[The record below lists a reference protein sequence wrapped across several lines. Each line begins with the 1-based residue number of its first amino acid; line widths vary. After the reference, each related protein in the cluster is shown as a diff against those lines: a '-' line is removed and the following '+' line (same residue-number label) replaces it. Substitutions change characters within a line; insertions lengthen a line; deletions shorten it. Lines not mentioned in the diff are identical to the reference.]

1 MYADPNRRSRC
12 LAQTHIIS
20 TPPDPAPPL
29 QLHHQI
35 HRPFA
40 VPLHLL
46 KSHSKPRSHHHDR
59 QSVYGLP
66 RRIGVNRRERSLC
79 PVLIASRNVRLSSP
93 RNSPKMI
100 RSGRIRSDASR
111 SRVGVRS
118 PWLCRSAFSATTFA
132 CVGKSSYA
140 SSMVTSPCCKRDSQ
154 GALNV
159 IQAGICDG
167 AQLGTRPDVGR
178 GMGLSRALHS
188 GDPSPERAEAHEPSW
203 CSGWN
208 FVGRANGVAV
218 A

>member
-66 RRIGVNRRERSLC
+66 RRIGVNRRERSPMPGIDRLQKRPALLTTQFAQDDPIRPHPKRC
-79 PVLIASRNVRLSSP
+79 FQKPRRCSLPLAVPVSLQRHN
-93 RNSPKMI
+93 I
-100 RSGRIRSDASR
+100 R
-111 SRVGVRS
+111 
-118 PWLCRSAFSATTFA
+118 LCREEFVRILNGHQSVLQKGFTGRSE
-132 CVGKSSYA
+132 
-140 SSMVTSPCCKRDSQ
+140 RDSSWY
-154 GALNV
+154 L
-159 IQAGICDG
+159 
-167 AQLGTRPDVGR
+167 RW
-178 GMGLSRALHS
+178 
-188 GDPSPERAEAHEPSW
+188 SPAWHET
-203 CSGWN
+203 
-208 FVGRANGVAV
+208 
-218 A
+218 